1 MTSKPM
7 VVFQRKSLHLSLL
20 CKALVRLDYFCL
32 LFSFYLKRYKYF
44 FSILLSHC
52 FRHWD
57 GYITTTDKLKWLVW
71 GYRYIGEQ
79 KGWWLKGENCFK
91 LFIELL
97 FLSLGIWEQLKKKKW
112 WMKMNTVWA
121 IWWCQ
126 IQHYCHVYFHLLITQ
141 FRSFKIVYFF
151 LFECG
156 M

>member
-97 FLSLGIWEQLKKKKW
+97 FLSLGIWEQLKKKKNDEW
-112 WMKMNTVWA
+112 KWTLYEQSDGVRSSITATCIFIFWSLSSG
-121 IWWCQ
+121 
-126 IQHYCHVYFHLLITQ
+126 LL
-141 FRSFKIVYFF
+141 K
-151 LFECG
+151 
-156 M
+156 

>member
-1 MTSKPM
+1 M

-71 GYRYIGEQ
+71 GYRYIREQ

-97 FLSLGIWEQLKKKKW
+97 FLSLGIWEQLKKK
-112 WMKMNTVWA
+112 MMNENEHCMSNLMVSDPA
-121 IWWCQ
+121 
-126 IQHYCHVYFHLLITQ
+126 LLPRV
-141 FRSFKIVYFF
+141 FSSFDHSVQVF
-151 LFECG
+151 
-156 M
+156 

>member
-52 FRHWD
+52 FKHWD

-71 GYRYIGEQ
+71 GYRYIREQ

-97 FLSLGIWEQLKKKKW
+97 FLSLGIWEQLKKKKNDEW
-112 WMKMNTVWA
+112 KWTPYEQSDGVRSSITATCIFIFWSLSSG
-121 IWWCQ
+121 
-126 IQHYCHVYFHLLITQ
+126 LL
-141 FRSFKIVYFF
+141 K
-151 LFECG
+151 
-156 M
+156 